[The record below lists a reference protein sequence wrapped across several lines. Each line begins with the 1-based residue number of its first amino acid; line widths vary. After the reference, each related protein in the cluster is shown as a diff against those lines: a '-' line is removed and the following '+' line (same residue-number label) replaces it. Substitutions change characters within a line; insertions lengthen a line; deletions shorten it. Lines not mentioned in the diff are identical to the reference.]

1 MVLKPFCQPIKIILV
16 KITFS
21 NLVVILSVRCPRQSV
36 SGIVFLEATLKSV
49 ENSVFT
55 QKPLCLV
62 MNNPFNNFWQYG
74 E

>member
-1 MVLKPFCQPIKIILV
+1 MTKKIYLETLKSALGCSILHY
-16 KITFS
+16 S
-21 NLVVILSVRCPRQSV
+21 RQSV
-36 SGIVFLEATLKSV
+36 SGIVFSETTLKSV
-49 ENSVFT
+49 ENFVFT